1 MSSRRVF
8 LASLG
13 IAAGVTALIVVL
25 GVMGGL
31 QNGYIESILQISS
44 FHGRVVVPVDKAA
57 QTADSIQS
65 LPGVASV
72 VVFSEIHVVA
82 IGPSG
87 QTMTILLRGMEKD
100 TQKKDPSMVKALG
113 LSDKSAFPAPGK
125 IIIGKEAATMLG
137 LGPNSSLKLF
147 GVRQTELEGALPIE
161 ISAPFGQAFTSGYY
175 EFDVS
180 MGFMTLDTPE
190 SETMFPSETRI
201 LGIKFLDRYSDFRLQ
216 RSIEEVL
223 PPGLSDYSSWRVY
236 NRSFFGALRTEKTIM
251 MILISLIFLVVG
263 INIFHAMRRTIAA
276 KKGDIAVLKSCG
288 ARDIDIQR
296 IFILDGFSIG
306 LLGVFLGI
314 GAGLGISLNIN
325 FLANGFAAGLRFAAQ
340 LFSSL
345 GIGGGDAEYRLFSPL
360 HYYLNAIPVSLSAG
374 EIGFIALM
382 AILSTTA
389 SALLASKR
397 VSEARPSEVFRNE

>member
-1 MSSRRVF
+1 M
-8 LASLG
+8 
-13 IAAGVTALIVVL
+13 IVVL

-31 QNGYIESILQISS
+31 QDGYIESILQISS
-44 FHGRVVVPVDKAA
+44 FHGRVVVPADKADQA
-57 QTADSIQS
+57 AALIRS
-65 LPGVASV
+65 LPGVSSAV
-72 VVFSEIHVVA
+72 ICSEIHVVA

-87 QTMTILLRGMEKD
+87 QTMTILLRGLEPD
-100 TQKKDPSMVKALG
+100 SHAKDPSLVIALG
-113 LSDKSAFPAPGK
+113 LPEKRQFPLPGK
-125 IIIGKEAATMLG
+125 LVIGKEAATMLG

-147 GVRQTELEGALPIE
+147 GVRQTESDGAIPVE
-161 ISAPFGQAFTSGYY
+161 ISVPFGQTFNSGYY
-175 EFDVS
+175 EFDAS
-180 MGFMTLDTPE
+180 MGFITLGTQE
-190 SETMFPSETRI
+190 SETVFPQATRI

-216 RSIEEVL
+216 GSIESAL
-223 PPGLSDYSSWRVY
+223 PPGSSEYSSWRVY

-251 MILISLIFLVVG
+251 MLLISLIFLVVG

-276 KKGDIAVLKSCG
+276 KKGDIAILKSCG

-306 LLGVFLGI
+306 LMGSLLGI

-325 FLANGFAAGLRFAAQ
+325 FLANRFAAGLRLVAQ
-340 LFSSL
+340 LLSSL
-345 GIGGGDAEYRLFSPL
+345 GIGGGVGEYGLFSPIN
-360 HYYLNAIPVSLSAG
+360 YYLDSIPVSISAG